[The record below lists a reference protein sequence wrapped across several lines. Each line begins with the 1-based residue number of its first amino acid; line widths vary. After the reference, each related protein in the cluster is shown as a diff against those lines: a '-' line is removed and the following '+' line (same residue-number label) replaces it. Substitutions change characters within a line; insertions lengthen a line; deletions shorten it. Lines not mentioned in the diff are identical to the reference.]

1 MKIKIENLK
10 VLNLMGRMYIATM
23 HILLTPYWVANRDQ
37 GAHIVITTPQATP
50 VVVMSGPGYPVVH
63 PPA

>member
-1 MKIKIENLK
+1 MKIKIEK

-23 HILLTPYWVANRDQ
+23 HILLTPYWVANRDE

-50 VVVMSGPGYPVVH
+50 VAVISGTGYPVVH